1 MWDIPQNTDQE
12 STVSVVPNGTNT
24 TMLITRISCV
34 GYTNF
39 PKTKLINYSIV
50 IMQGVTYRKYY
61 TISHEVHNIRLETR
75 DINSLQ
81 LGISTPTRPKGTDD
95 LCIVMIGRNDSQA
108 TGELFTLS
116 MLHYLAT
123 NHLWTQLRPQQWS
136 ESYSQTDFSVFSTN
150 SI

>member
-116 MLHYLAT
+116 MLHYLT
-123 NHLWTQLRPQQWS
+123 THHL
-136 ESYSQTDFSVFSTN
+136 
-150 SI
+150 